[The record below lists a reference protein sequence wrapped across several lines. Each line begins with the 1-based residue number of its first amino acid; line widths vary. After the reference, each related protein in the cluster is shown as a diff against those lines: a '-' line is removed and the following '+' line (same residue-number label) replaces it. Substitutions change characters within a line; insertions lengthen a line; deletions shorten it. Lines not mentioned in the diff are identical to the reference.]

1 MYFFKVY
8 SNEYMIYVKLWDGMN
23 TMVSKIFF
31 INLIL
36 KYDQFWY
43 HYNWCDLSEMKRIGK
58 SLSVDLK

>member
-1 MYFFKVY
+1 M
-8 SNEYMIYVKLWDGMN
+8 NTMICAKLWEGMN

-43 HYNWCDLSEMKRIGK
+43 YNWCGLSEMKRIGK
-58 SLSVDLK
+58 SLSVDLNQSSIIL